1 MQYFIGKDY
10 VNEMSRRS
18 KILEK
23 AGPIDSTK
31 IYVAFE
37 DPDHVPE
44 DSIFPV
50 QQRMIMS
57 TENEVSKQ
65 LKEMG
70 YTQEQIESALTSGC
84 FTIEDATE
92 FINNL

>member
-1 MQYFIGKDY
+1 MQFFIKSDY

-18 KILEK
+18 KVLEK

-44 DSIFPV
+44 NSTFPF
-50 QQRMIMS
+50 QQRMIMNS
-57 TENEVSKQ
+57 ENEVSKQ

-70 YTQEQIESALTSGC
+70 YTEEQIESALRSGYC
-84 FTIEDATE
+84 TIEDAIE
-92 FINNL
+92 FINNF